1 MGNPTEMSSHL
12 GSLFPI
18 EELGGASSLMGSELG
33 RRGAPLGVGKYSE
46 LTCPP
51 PSKLDYPR
59 YSFSEHI
66 YANERKQKPMG

>member
-1 MGNPTEMSSHL
+1 MSSHL

-18 EELGGASSLMGSELG
+18 EELGGASSLMGSELKKG

-59 YSFSEHI
+59 LLWLSFYSLFNKE
-66 YANERKQKPMG
+66 